1 MITLIV
7 DSGSTKTSWCFAFLP
22 DTKSADGA
30 RTVTTEGL
38 NPAVMSAEEVEKKI
52 AKALNHCLQSL
63 SISAADVDN
72 VFFYG
77 AGCIAG
83 RTVVVS
89 ESISSILVD
98 AKIYVADDLLG
109 AARALCGHE
118 AGIACILGTGSNSC
132 LYDGKNIVSH
142 TPALGYVLGDEGSGA
157 VLGRKFLNAVLK
169 QTLPENIC
177 KRFLQESGLDMAEV
191 INRVYRSPA
200 PNRFLASMSKYI
212 HGYLDEKEVR
222 DIVIDNF
229 EDFIR
234 NNILAY
240 GDESR
245 TINVVGSIAY
255 HYKEQLTE
263 AASRNGFQIGKI
275 IKSPIEGLIG
285 FHMSQENMLL
295 F

>member
-38 NPAVMSAEEVEKKI
+38 NPAVMSAEEVEEKI

-63 SISAADVDN
+63 SISAADVEN

-83 RTVVVS
+83 RAGVVS

-109 AARALCGHE
+109 AARALCGHK

-132 LYDGKNIVSH
+132 LYDGKNIVAH

-169 QTLPENIC
+169 QTLPENIR

-240 GDESR
+240 GDEFR

-275 IKSPIEGLIG
+275 IKSPIEGLIEY
-285 FHMSQENMLL
+285 HMS
-295 F
+295 

>member
-38 NPAVMSAEEVEKKI
+38 NPAVMSAEEVEEKI

-89 ESISSILVD
+89 ESIQSILVD
-98 AKIYVADDLLG
+98 ARIYVADDLLG
-109 AARALCGHE
+109 AARALCGHK

-132 LYDGKNIVSH
+132 LYNGENIVAH

-169 QTLPENIC
+169 QTLHENIR

-240 GDESR
+240 GDKFR

-275 IKSPIEGLIG
+275 IKSPIEGLMEY
-285 FHMSQENMLL
+285 HMS
-295 F
+295 

>member
-38 NPAVMSAEEVEKKI
+38 NPAVMSAEEVEEKI

-63 SISAADVDN
+63 SISAADVEN

-89 ESISSILVD
+89 ESIQSILVD
-98 AKIYVADDLLG
+98 ARIYVADDLLG
-109 AARALCGHE
+109 AARALCGHK

-132 LYDGKNIVSH
+132 LYDGKNIVAH

-169 QTLPENIC
+169 QTLPENIR

-240 GDESR
+240 GDEFR

-275 IKSPIEGLIG
+275 IKSPIEGLIEY
-285 FHMSQENMLL
+285 HMS
-295 F
+295 

>member
-7 DSGSTKTSWCFAFLP
+7 DSGSTKTSWCFAFLL
-22 DTKSADGA
+22 DTSSADGA

-38 NPAVMSAEEVEKKI
+38 NPAVMSAEEVEEKI

-63 SISAADVDN
+63 SISAADVEN

-77 AGCIAG
+77 AGCISGRAG
-83 RTVVVS
+83 VVS
-89 ESISSILVD
+89 ESIQSILVD
-98 AKIYVADDLLG
+98 ARIYVADDLLG
-109 AARALCGHE
+109 AARALCGHK

-132 LYDGKNIVSH
+132 LYDGENIVAH

-169 QTLPENIC
+169 QTLPENIR

-240 GDESR
+240 GDKFR

-275 IKSPIEGLIG
+275 IKDPIEGLIEY
-285 FHMSQENMLL
+285 HMS
-295 F
+295 

>member
-22 DTKSADGA
+22 NTKSADGA

-38 NPAVMSAEEVEKKI
+38 NPAVMSAEEVEEKI
-52 AKALNHCLQSL
+52 AKALSHCLQSL

-83 RTVVVS
+83 RAGVVS

-98 AKIYVADDLLG
+98 ARIYVADDLLG
-109 AARALCGHE
+109 AARALCGHK

-132 LYDGKNIVSH
+132 LYDGKNIVAH

-169 QTLPENIC
+169 QTLPENIR

-222 DIVIDNF
+222 DIVVDNF

-240 GDESR
+240 GDKFR

-275 IKSPIEGLIG
+275 IKSPIEGLIEY
-285 FHMSQENMLL
+285 HMS
-295 F
+295 

>member
-38 NPAVMSAEEVEKKI
+38 NPAVMSAEEVEEKI

-63 SISAADVDN
+63 SISAADVEN

-83 RTVVVS
+83 RAGVVS

-109 AARALCGHE
+109 AARALCGHK

-132 LYDGKNIVSH
+132 LYDGKNIVAH

-169 QTLPENIC
+169 QTLPENIR
-177 KRFLQESGLDMAEV
+177 KRFLQESGLDMAEI

-240 GDESR
+240 GDKFR

-275 IKSPIEGLIG
+275 IKSPIEGLIEY
-285 FHMSQENMLL
+285 HMS
-295 F
+295 

>member
-38 NPAVMSAEEVEKKI
+38 NPAVMSAEEVEEKI

-83 RTVVVS
+83 RAGVVS

-109 AARALCGHE
+109 AARALCGHKS
-118 AGIACILGTGSNSC
+118 GIACILGTGSNSC
-132 LYDGKNIVSH
+132 LYDGENIVAH

-169 QTLPENIC
+169 QTLPENIR

-240 GDESR
+240 GDEFR

-275 IKSPIEGLIG
+275 IKSPIEGLIEY
-285 FHMSQENMLL
+285 HMS
-295 F
+295 

>member
-22 DTKSADGA
+22 NTKSADGA

-38 NPAVMSAEEVEKKI
+38 NPAVMSAEEVEEKI
-52 AKALNHCLQSL
+52 AKALSHCLQSL

-83 RTVVVS
+83 RAGVVS
-89 ESISSILVD
+89 ESIQSILVD

-109 AARALCGHE
+109 AARALCGHK

-132 LYDGKNIVSH
+132 LYDGENIVAH

-169 QTLPENIC
+169 QTLPENIR
-177 KRFLQESGLDMAEV
+177 KRFLQESGLDMAEI

-240 GDESR
+240 GDEFR
-245 TINVVGSIAY
+245 TINVVGSIAF

-275 IKSPIEGLIG
+275 IKNPIEGLIEY
-285 FHMSQENMLL
+285 HMS
-295 F
+295 

>member
-22 DTKSADGA
+22 DTSSADGA

-38 NPAVMSAEEVEKKI
+38 NPAVMSAEEVEEKI
-52 AKALNHCLQSL
+52 SKALNHCLQSL
-63 SISAADVDN
+63 SISAADVEN

-83 RTVVVS
+83 RAGVVS

-109 AARALCGHE
+109 AARALCGHK

-132 LYDGKNIVSH
+132 LYDGKNIVAH

-169 QTLPENIC
+169 QTLPENIR

-222 DIVIDNF
+222 DIVINNF

-240 GDESR
+240 GDKFR

-263 AASRNGFQIGKI
+263 AASRNCFQIGKI
-275 IKSPIEGLIG
+275 IKSPIEGLIEY
-285 FHMSQENMLL
+285 HMS
-295 F
+295 

>member
-7 DSGSTKTSWCFAFLP
+7 DSGSTKTSWCFAFLL
-22 DTKSADGA
+22 DTSSADGA

-38 NPAVMSAEEVEKKI
+38 NPAVMSAEEVEEKI

-63 SISAADVDN
+63 SISAADVEN

-77 AGCIAG
+77 AGCISGRAG
-83 RTVVVS
+83 VVS
-89 ESISSILVD
+89 ESIQSILVD
-98 AKIYVADDLLG
+98 ARIYVADDLLG
-109 AARALCGHE
+109 AARALCGHK

-132 LYDGKNIVSH
+132 LYDGKNIVAH

-169 QTLPENIC
+169 QTLPENIR

-240 GDESR
+240 GDKFR

-275 IKSPIEGLIG
+275 IKSPIEGLMEY
-285 FHMSQENMLL
+285 HMS
-295 F
+295 

>member
-22 DTKSADGA
+22 NTKSADGA
-30 RTVTTEGL
+30 KTVTTEGL
-38 NPAVMSAEEVEKKI
+38 NPAVMSAEEVEEKI

-83 RTVVVS
+83 RAGVVS
-89 ESISSILVD
+89 ESIQSILVD
-98 AKIYVADDLLG
+98 ARIYVADDLLG
-109 AARALCGHE
+109 AARALCGHK

-132 LYDGKNIVSH
+132 LYDGKNIVAH

-169 QTLPENIC
+169 QTLPENIR

-240 GDESR
+240 GDEFR

-275 IKSPIEGLIG
+275 IKSPIEGLMEY
-285 FHMSQENMLL
+285 HMS
-295 F
+295 

>member
-22 DTKSADGA
+22 DTSSADGA
-30 RTVTTEGL
+30 RTITTEGL
-38 NPAVMSAEEVEKKI
+38 NPAVMSAEEVEEKI

-63 SISAADVDN
+63 SISAADVEN

-83 RTVVVS
+83 RAGVVS

-109 AARALCGHE
+109 AARALCGHK

-132 LYDGKNIVSH
+132 LYDGKNIVAH

-169 QTLPENIC
+169 QTLPENIR

-212 HGYLDEKEVR
+212 HDYLDEKEVR
-222 DIVIDNF
+222 DIVVDNF

-240 GDESR
+240 GDEFR
-245 TINVVGSIAY
+245 TINVVGSIAF

-275 IKSPIEGLIG
+275 IKSPIEGLIEY
-285 FHMSQENMLL
+285 HMS
-295 F
+295 

>member
-38 NPAVMSAEEVEKKI
+38 NPAVMSAEEVEEKI

-83 RTVVVS
+83 RAGVVS

-109 AARALCGHE
+109 AARALCGHK

-132 LYDGKNIVSH
+132 LYDGKNIVAH

-169 QTLPENIC
+169 QTLPENIR
-177 KRFLQESGLDMAEV
+177 KRFLQESGLGMAEV

-240 GDESR
+240 GDEFR

-275 IKSPIEGLIG
+275 IKSPIEGLIEY
-285 FHMSQENMLL
+285 HMS
-295 F
+295 

>member
-1 MITLIV
+1 MLR
-7 DSGSTKTSWCFAFLP
+7 FLP

-38 NPAVMSAEEVEKKI
+38 NPAVMSAEEVEEKI

-63 SISAADVDN
+63 SISAADVEN

-77 AGCIAG
+77 AGCISGRAG
-83 RTVVVS
+83 VVS
-89 ESISSILVD
+89 ESIQSILVD
-98 AKIYVADDLLG
+98 ARIYVADDLLG
-109 AARALCGHE
+109 AARALCGHK
-118 AGIACILGTGSNSC
+118 AGIVCILGTGSNSC
-132 LYDGKNIVSH
+132 LYDGKNIVAH

-169 QTLPENIC
+169 QTLPENIR

-240 GDESR
+240 GDEFR

-275 IKSPIEGLIG
+275 IKSPIEGLIEY
-285 FHMSQENMLL
+285 HMS
-295 F
+295 

>member
-22 DTKSADGA
+22 DTSSADGA

-38 NPAVMSAEEVEKKI
+38 NPAVMSAEEVEEKI
-52 AKALNHCLQSL
+52 AKVLNHCLQSL
-63 SISAADVDN
+63 SISAADVEN

-77 AGCIAG
+77 AGCISGRAG
-83 RTVVVS
+83 VVS
-89 ESISSILVD
+89 ESIQSILVD

-109 AARALCGHE
+109 AARALCGHK

-132 LYDGKNIVSH
+132 LYDGKNIVAH

-169 QTLPENIC
+169 QTLPENIR

-222 DIVIDNF
+222 DIVIENF

-240 GDESR
+240 GDEFR

-255 HYKEQLTE
+255 HYKEQLTK

-275 IKSPIEGLIG
+275 IKSPIEGLIEY
-285 FHMSQENMLL
+285 HMS
-295 F
+295 

>member
-38 NPAVMSAEEVEKKI
+38 NPAVMSAEEVEEKI

-89 ESISSILVD
+89 ESIQSILVD
-98 AKIYVADDLLG
+98 ARIYVADDLLG
-109 AARALCGHE
+109 AARALCGHK

-132 LYDGKNIVSH
+132 LYNGENIVAH

-169 QTLPENIC
+169 QTLPENIR

-240 GDESR
+240 GDEFR

-275 IKSPIEGLIG
+275 IKSPIEGLIEY
-285 FHMSQENMLL
+285 HMS
-295 F
+295 

>member
-22 DTKSADGA
+22 NTKSADGA

-38 NPAVMSAEEVEKKI
+38 NPAVMSAEEVEEKI

-63 SISAADVDN
+63 SISAADVEN

-83 RTVVVS
+83 RAGVVS

-98 AKIYVADDLLG
+98 ARIYVADDLLG
-109 AARALCGHE
+109 AARALCGHK

-132 LYDGKNIVSH
+132 LYDGKNIVAH

-169 QTLPENIC
+169 QTLPENIR

-222 DIVIDNF
+222 DIVIGNF

-240 GDESR
+240 GDKFR

-275 IKSPIEGLIG
+275 IKSPIEGLIEY
-285 FHMSQENMLL
+285 HMS
-295 F
+295 

>member
-38 NPAVMSAEEVEKKI
+38 NPAVMSAEEVEEKI

-63 SISAADVDN
+63 SISAADVEN

-83 RTVVVS
+83 RAGVVS

-109 AARALCGHE
+109 AARALCGHKS
-118 AGIACILGTGSNSC
+118 GIACILGTGSNSC
-132 LYDGKNIVSH
+132 LYDGENIVAH

-169 QTLPENIC
+169 QTLPENIR

-240 GDESR
+240 GDEFR

-263 AASRNGFQIGKI
+263 AASRNGFQIGNI
-275 IKSPIEGLIG
+275 IKSPIEGLIEY
-285 FHMSQENMLL
+285 HMS
-295 F
+295 

>member
-38 NPAVMSAEEVEKKI
+38 NPAVMSAEEVEEKI
-52 AKALNHCLQSL
+52 AKALNHCLRSL

-89 ESISSILVD
+89 ESIQSILVD
-98 AKIYVADDLLG
+98 ARIYVADDLLG
-109 AARALCGHE
+109 AARALCGHK

-132 LYDGKNIVSH
+132 LYNGENIVAH

-169 QTLPENIC
+169 QTLPENIR

-222 DIVIDNF
+222 DIVIENF

-240 GDESR
+240 GDEFR

-275 IKSPIEGLIG
+275 IKSPIEGLIEY
-285 FHMSQENMLL
+285 HMS
-295 F
+295 

>member
-22 DTKSADGA
+22 DTSSADGA

-38 NPAVMSAEEVEKKI
+38 NPAVMSAEEVEEKI

-63 SISAADVDN
+63 SISAADVEN

-83 RTVVVS
+83 RAGVVS
-89 ESISSILVD
+89 ESIQSILVD

-109 AARALCGHE
+109 AARALCGHK

-132 LYDGKNIVSH
+132 LYDGKNIVAH

-169 QTLPENIC
+169 QTLPENIR

-240 GDESR
+240 GDKFR

-275 IKSPIEGLIG
+275 IKSPIEGLIEY
-285 FHMSQENMLL
+285 HMS
-295 F
+295 

>member
-38 NPAVMSAEEVEKKI
+38 NPAVMSAEEVEEKI

-63 SISAADVDN
+63 SISAADVEN

-83 RTVVVS
+83 RAGVVS

-109 AARALCGHE
+109 AARALCGHK

-132 LYDGKNIVSH
+132 LYDGKNIVAH

-169 QTLPENIC
+169 QTLPENIR

-240 GDESR
+240 GDKFR

-275 IKSPIEGLIG
+275 IKSPIEGLIEY
-285 FHMSQENMLL
+285 HMS
-295 F
+295 

>member
-38 NPAVMSAEEVEKKI
+38 NPAVMSAEEVEEKI

-83 RTVVVS
+83 RAGVVS
-89 ESISSILVD
+89 ESIQSILVD

-109 AARALCGHE
+109 AARALCGHK

-132 LYDGKNIVSH
+132 LYDGKNIVAH

-169 QTLPENIC
+169 QTLPENIR

-222 DIVIDNF
+222 DIVVDNF

-240 GDESR
+240 GDEFR

-275 IKSPIEGLIG
+275 IKSPIEGLIEY
-285 FHMSQENMLL
+285 HMS
-295 F
+295 

>member
-38 NPAVMSAEEVEKKI
+38 NPAVMPAEEVEEKVS
-52 AKALNHCLQSL
+52 KALNHCLQSL

-77 AGCIAG
+77 AGCIAE
-83 RTVVVS
+83 RTGVVS

-109 AARALCGHE
+109 AARALCGHK

-132 LYDGKNIVSH
+132 LYDGKNIVAH

-169 QTLPENIC
+169 QTLPENIR

-222 DIVIDNF
+222 NIVIDNF

-240 GDESR
+240 GDKFR

-275 IKSPIEGLIG
+275 LKSPIEGLIEY
-285 FHMSQENMLL
+285 HMS
-295 F
+295 

>member
-22 DTKSADGA
+22 DTSSADGA

-38 NPAVMSAEEVEKKI
+38 NPAVMSAEEVEEKI
-52 AKALNHCLQSL
+52 AKVLNHCLQSL
-63 SISAADVDN
+63 SISAADVEN

-77 AGCIAG
+77 AGCISGRAG
-83 RTVVVS
+83 VVS
-89 ESISSILVD
+89 ESIQSILVD

-109 AARALCGHE
+109 AARALCGHK

-132 LYDGKNIVSH
+132 LYDGKNIVAH

-169 QTLPENIC
+169 QTLPENIR

-222 DIVIDNF
+222 DIVIENF

-240 GDESR
+240 GDEFR

-275 IKSPIEGLIG
+275 IKSPIEGLIEY
-285 FHMSQENMLL
+285 HMS
-295 F
+295 

>member
-22 DTKSADGA
+22 NTKSADGA

-38 NPAVMSAEEVEKKI
+38 NPAVMSAEEGEEKI
-52 AKALNHCLQSL
+52 AKALSHCLQSL

-83 RTVVVS
+83 RAGVVS
-89 ESISSILVD
+89 ESIQSILVD

-109 AARALCGHE
+109 AARALCGHK

-132 LYDGKNIVSH
+132 LYDGENIVAH

-177 KRFLQESGLDMAEV
+177 KRFLQESGLDMAEI

-240 GDESR
+240 GDEFR
-245 TINVVGSIAY
+245 TINVVGSIAF

-275 IKSPIEGLIG
+275 IKSPIEGLIEY
-285 FHMSQENMLL
+285 HMS
-295 F
+295 

>member
-7 DSGSTKTSWCFAFLP
+7 DSGSTKTSWCFAFLL
-22 DTKSADGA
+22 DTSSADGA

-38 NPAVMSAEEVEKKI
+38 NPAVMSAEEVEEKI

-63 SISAADVDN
+63 SISAADVEN

-77 AGCIAG
+77 AGCISGRAG
-83 RTVVVS
+83 VVS
-89 ESISSILVD
+89 ESIQSILVD
-98 AKIYVADDLLG
+98 ARIYVADDLLG
-109 AARALCGHE
+109 AARALCGHK

-132 LYDGKNIVSH
+132 LYDGENIVAH

-169 QTLPENIC
+169 QTLPENIR

-240 GDESR
+240 GYKFR

-275 IKSPIEGLIG
+275 IKNPIEGLIEY
-285 FHMSQENMLL
+285 HMR
-295 F
+295 

>member
-22 DTKSADGA
+22 NTKSADGA

-38 NPAVMSAEEVEKKI
+38 NPAVMSAEEVEEKI
-52 AKALNHCLQSL
+52 AKALSHCLQSL

-83 RTVVVS
+83 RAGVVS
-89 ESISSILVD
+89 ESIQSILVD

-109 AARALCGHE
+109 AARALCGHK

-132 LYDGKNIVSH
+132 LYDGENIVAH

-177 KRFLQESGLDMAEV
+177 KRFLQESGLDMAEI

-240 GDESR
+240 GDEFR

-275 IKSPIEGLIG
+275 IKSPIEGLIEY
-285 FHMSQENMLL
+285 HMS
-295 F
+295 

>member
-30 RTVTTEGL
+30 RTITTEGL
-38 NPAVMSAEEVEKKI
+38 NPAVMSAEEVKEKI

-63 SISAADVDN
+63 SISAADVEN

-83 RTVVVS
+83 RAGVVS

-109 AARALCGHE
+109 AARALCGHK

-132 LYDGKNIVSH
+132 LYDGKNIVAH

-169 QTLPENIC
+169 QTLPENIR

-240 GDESR
+240 GDKFR

-275 IKSPIEGLIG
+275 IKNPIEGLIEY
-285 FHMSQENMLL
+285 HMS
-295 F
+295 

>member
-38 NPAVMSAEEVEKKI
+38 NPAVMSAEEVEEKI

-63 SISAADVDN
+63 SISAADVEN

-77 AGCIAG
+77 AGCISGRAG
-83 RTVVVS
+83 VVS
-89 ESISSILVD
+89 ESIQSILVD
-98 AKIYVADDLLG
+98 ARIYVADDLLG
-109 AARALCGHE
+109 AARALCGHKT
-118 AGIACILGTGSNSC
+118 GIACILGTGSNSC
-132 LYDGKNIVSH
+132 LYDGENIVAH

-169 QTLPENIC
+169 QTLPEKIR

-222 DIVIDNF
+222 DIVVDNF

-240 GDESR
+240 GDKFR

-275 IKSPIEGLIG
+275 IKSPIEGLIEY
-285 FHMSQENMLL
+285 HMS
-295 F
+295 

>member
-38 NPAVMSAEEVEKKI
+38 NPAVMSAEEVEEKI

-63 SISAADVDN
+63 SISAADVEN

-83 RTVVVS
+83 RAGVVS

-109 AARALCGHE
+109 AARALCGHKS
-118 AGIACILGTGSNSC
+118 GIACILGTGSNSC
-132 LYDGKNIVSH
+132 LYDGENIVAH

-157 VLGRKFLNAVLK
+157 VLGRKILNAVLK
-169 QTLPENIC
+169 QTLPENIR

-240 GDESR
+240 GDEFR

-275 IKSPIEGLIG
+275 IKSPIEGLIEY
-285 FHMSQENMLL
+285 HMS
-295 F
+295 

>member
-22 DTKSADGA
+22 NTKSADGA

-38 NPAVMSAEEVEKKI
+38 NPAVMSAEEVEEKI
-52 AKALNHCLQSL
+52 SKALNLCLQSL

-83 RTVVVS
+83 RAGVVS
-89 ESISSILVD
+89 ESIQSILVD
-98 AKIYVADDLLG
+98 ARIYVADDLLG
-109 AARALCGHE
+109 AARALCGHK

-132 LYDGKNIVSH
+132 LYDGKNIVAH

-169 QTLPENIC
+169 QTLPENIR

-240 GDESR
+240 GDEFR

-275 IKSPIEGLIG
+275 IKSPIEGLIEY
-285 FHMSQENMLL
+285 HMS
-295 F
+295 

>member
-7 DSGSTKTSWCFAFLP
+7 DSGSTKTSWCFAFLL
-22 DTKSADGA
+22 DTSSADGA

-38 NPAVMSAEEVEKKI
+38 NPAVMSAEEVEEKI

-83 RTVVVS
+83 RAGVVS

-109 AARALCGHE
+109 AARALCGHK

-132 LYDGKNIVSH
+132 LYDGENIVAH

-169 QTLPENIC
+169 QTLPENIR

-222 DIVIDNF
+222 DIVVDNF

-240 GDESR
+240 GDKFR

-275 IKSPIEGLIG
+275 IKSPIEGLMEY
-285 FHMSQENMLL
+285 HMS
-295 F
+295 

>member
-7 DSGSTKTSWCFAFLP
+7 DSGSTKTSWCFAFLL
-22 DTKSADGA
+22 DTSSADGA

-38 NPAVMSAEEVEKKI
+38 NPAVMSAEEVEEKI

-63 SISAADVDN
+63 SISAADVEY

-77 AGCIAG
+77 AGCISGRAG
-83 RTVVVS
+83 VVS
-89 ESISSILVD
+89 ESIQSILVD
-98 AKIYVADDLLG
+98 ARIYVADDLLG
-109 AARALCGHE
+109 AARALCGHK

-132 LYDGKNIVSH
+132 LYDGENIVAH

-169 QTLPENIC
+169 QTLPENIR

-240 GDESR
+240 GDEFR

-275 IKSPIEGLIG
+275 IKSPIEGLMEY
-285 FHMSQENMLL
+285 HMS
-295 F
+295 

>member
-38 NPAVMSAEEVEKKI
+38 NPAVMSAEEVEEKI

-89 ESISSILVD
+89 ESIQSILVD
-98 AKIYVADDLLG
+98 ARIYVADDLLG
-109 AARALCGHE
+109 AARALCGHK

-132 LYDGKNIVSH
+132 LYNGENIVAH

-169 QTLPENIC
+169 QTLPENIR

-222 DIVIDNF
+222 DIVIENF

-240 GDESR
+240 GDEFR

-275 IKSPIEGLIG
+275 IKSPIEGLMEY
-285 FHMSQENMLL
+285 HMS
-295 F
+295 

>member
-22 DTKSADGA
+22 NTSSADGA

-38 NPAVMSAEEVEKKI
+38 NPAVMSAEEVEEKI

-63 SISAADVDN
+63 SISAADVEN

-77 AGCIAG
+77 AGCISGRAG
-83 RTVVVS
+83 VVS
-89 ESISSILVD
+89 ESIQSILVD
-98 AKIYVADDLLG
+98 ARIYVADDLLG
-109 AARALCGHE
+109 AARALCGHK

-132 LYDGKNIVSH
+132 LYDGKNIVAH

-169 QTLPENIC
+169 QTLPEYIR

-240 GDESR
+240 GDKFR

-275 IKSPIEGLIG
+275 IKSPIEGLIEY
-285 FHMSQENMLL
+285 HMS
-295 F
+295 

>member
-7 DSGSTKTSWCFAFLP
+7 DSGSTKTSWCFAFLL
-22 DTKSADGA
+22 DTSSADGA

-38 NPAVMSAEEVEKKI
+38 NPAVMSAEEVEEKI
-52 AKALNHCLQSL
+52 AKTLNHCLQSL
-63 SISAADVDN
+63 SISAADVEN

-77 AGCIAG
+77 AGCISGRAG
-83 RTVVVS
+83 VVS
-89 ESISSILVD
+89 ESIQSILVD
-98 AKIYVADDLLG
+98 ARIYVADDLLG
-109 AARALCGHE
+109 AARALCGHK

-132 LYDGKNIVSH
+132 LYDGENIVAH

-169 QTLPENIC
+169 QTLPENIR

-240 GDESR
+240 GDKFR

-275 IKSPIEGLIG
+275 IKNPIEGLIEY
-285 FHMSQENMLL
+285 HMS
-295 F
+295 

>member
-38 NPAVMSAEEVEKKI
+38 NPAVMSAEEVEEKI

-83 RTVVVS
+83 RAGVVS
-89 ESISSILVD
+89 ESIQSILVD

-109 AARALCGHE
+109 AARALCGHK

-132 LYDGKNIVSH
+132 LYDGKNIVAH
-142 TPALGYVLGDEGSGA
+142 TPALGYILGDEGSGA

-169 QTLPENIC
+169 QTLPENIR

-240 GDESR
+240 GDKFR

-275 IKSPIEGLIG
+275 IKSPIEGLMEY
-285 FHMSQENMLL
+285 HMC
-295 F
+295 

>member
-22 DTKSADGA
+22 DTSSADGA

-38 NPAVMSAEEVEKKI
+38 NPAVMSAEEVEEKI

-63 SISAADVDN
+63 SISAADVEN

-77 AGCIAG
+77 AGCISGRAG
-83 RTVVVS
+83 VVS
-89 ESISSILVD
+89 ESIQSILVD
-98 AKIYVADDLLG
+98 ARIYVADDLLG
-109 AARALCGHE
+109 AARALCGHK

-132 LYDGKNIVSH
+132 LYDGENIVAH

-169 QTLPENIC
+169 QTLPENIR

-240 GDESR
+240 GDKFR

-275 IKSPIEGLIG
+275 IKNPIEGLIEY
-285 FHMSQENMLL
+285 HMS
-295 F
+295 

>member
-38 NPAVMSAEEVEKKI
+38 NPAVMSAEEVEEKI

-83 RTVVVS
+83 RAGVVS

-109 AARALCGHE
+109 AARALCGHK

-132 LYDGKNIVSH
+132 LYDGENIVAH

-169 QTLPENIC
+169 QTLPENIR

-240 GDESR
+240 GDKFR

-275 IKSPIEGLIG
+275 IKSPIEGLIEY
-285 FHMSQENMLL
+285 HMS
-295 F
+295 